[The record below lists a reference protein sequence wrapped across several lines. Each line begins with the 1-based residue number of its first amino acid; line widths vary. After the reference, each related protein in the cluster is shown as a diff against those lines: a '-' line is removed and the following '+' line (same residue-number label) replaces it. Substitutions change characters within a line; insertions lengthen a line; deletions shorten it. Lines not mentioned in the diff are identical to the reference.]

1 MAFTVT
7 INYGSGDV
15 ALTNYSGENL
25 VYAGSLKKTTQVHS
39 KDFRPVSG
47 QAWFSIQPKPALMSA
62 LFALDRDQLIT
73 VSIMDGAT
81 PWFTGYVRPLTKFK
95 DSTGKT
101 SVDFECVDAGWP
113 LHLKPSVDVQYVP
126 ADNMVVCN
134 TSSTSVSLIHQLLLD
149 AGFTGSVSAFN
160 IAESIGYLRVVN
172 KPFFEVLSDLCFS
185 YHASFYFDDAG
196 GFVLYDWGKTSGSIS
211 SSGTVDED
219 NMLGELSIDRSTDIP
234 DTPIVVYMEQSSQA
248 GVDLGSL
255 SPSPVVIA
263 DSTDISTHGTP
274 MVWNGRTGSKGLVD
288 FVNTRTFIVS
298 HKPAPENFDGII
310 STSVTLTRIQGS
322 NFVNDTP
329 YDRIDLAGGRYL
341 KTFPLTTT
349 PTVVTWNLRDVI
361 TVSGTFTKTTATW
374 AYNNAVNDGICNR
387 IEKVAV
393 SGNCAVS
400 IEAGRV
406 TGPEIGSGTK
416 DYTARYLY
424 DETLAETLATAIS
437 ENLRYGEYKY
447 SWRSIENLTVG
458 NYYTVANTL
467 ASVSSLVRVTKK
479 TININPSGDIFYE
492 YEGTRY
498 SGFATVT
505 VAADPGYQSEVII
518 VEEDE
523 DTQVIEGPEMPEA
536 ADISLSATGLY
547 LTKDKMGYY
556 DASAADW
563 KAVINN
569 DGTFKFDGDGS
580 SFIEWDGSSLSIAG
594 DLALSGSSTLAG
606 TITAGKDVQSSNYSA
621 GSEGWK
627 ITGNGD
633 AEFNTLTVRDE
644 DIQDALVGEV
654 VDDIADFECAVPYW
668 MTVVKLDGSG
678 VSTSWEASTA
688 NTGVFSTA
696 QYNRYPKSLF
706 SSAGNDEVEYLN
718 GKYFTENQS
727 GLVWGGFIWIYVS
740 ALGSV
745 SKPFAW
751 LASSTNLEISST
763 GKVLVTDSG
772 TSPTTWGTTAAS
784 VSTGQWSFISAW
796 IDVDLDE
803 LYISINGTKET
814 FDISGVANMYR
825 TQRVT
830 GGLGYNGVS
839 SLVLYASEA
848 GTLSITDGTDPEP
861 VLEQY
866 RTSTNPWSERFKPH
880 AFNVAPEINS
890 SEAILPPGWLYGLE
904 TSAATDT
911 DHDVT
916 VARGKARDSKDRRNI
931 LLNDPITKRIDATWA
946 VGTDAGGLFYGT
958 VAANTTY
965 HLFVVRKDSD
975 GTVDVGFDTS
985 VSAANIPS
993 GYTAYRRIRSYVTDA
1008 SANIIQ
1014 TKQNGDTFILQSPI
1028 TRSYSGST
1036 VPTSATTISANTPTG
1051 LELIALLNLSLNE
1064 ATAEAIRV
1072 CSLYETLGAVG
1083 IGNAS
1088 VMSSANGQR
1097 NNNNLEVLTDSS
1109 GNIQIRS
1116 SNAVTLDTFNVNTLG
1131 WVDPRGR
1138 FGGV

>member
-7 INYGSGDV
+7 INYGSGNV
-15 ALTNYSGENL
+15 ALTNYSGQNL

-134 TSSTSVSLIHQLLLD
+134 TSTTSVSLIHQLLID

-234 DTPIVVYMEQSSQA
+234 DTPIVIYMEQSSQA

-255 SPSPVVIA
+255 APSPVVIA

-406 TGPEIGSGTK
+406 TGPAIGSGTK

-447 SWRSIENLTVG
+447 SWRSVENLTVG

-479 TININPSGDIFYE
+479 TININPSGYIFYE

-594 DLALSGSSTLAG
+594 DLALSGSSTIQG
-606 TITAGKDVQSSNYSA
+606 TIISGNGVVSSN
-621 GSEGWK
+621 
-627 ITGNGD
+627 
-633 AEFNTLTVRDE
+633 
-644 DIQDALVGEV
+644 
-654 VDDIADFECAVPYW
+654 FE
-668 MTVVKLDGSG
+668 TG
-678 VSTSWEASTA
+678 VSGW
-688 NTGVFSTA
+688 
-696 QYNRYPKSLF
+696 
-706 SSAGNDEVEYLN
+706 
-718 GKYFTENQS
+718 
-727 GLVWGGFIWIYVS
+727 
-740 ALGSV
+740 
-745 SKPFAW
+745 
-751 LASSTNLEISST
+751 
-763 GKVLVTDSG
+763 
-772 TSPTTWGTTAAS
+772 
-784 VSTGQWSFISAW
+784 
-796 IDVDLDE
+796 
-803 LYISINGTKET
+803 SINGNGEAEFET
-814 FDISGVANMYR
+814 VVIREIDSSMLISGNL
-825 TQRVT
+825 TVT
-830 GGLGYNGVS
+830 GDLQLPAGY
-839 SLVLYASEA
+839 
-848 GTLSITDGTDPEP
+848 I
-861 VLEQY
+861 
-866 RTSTNPWSERFKPH
+866 
-880 AFNVAPEINS
+880 
-890 SEAILPPGWLYGLE
+890 YGLE
-904 TSAATDT
+904 TTPGADT

-916 VARGKARDSKDRRNI
+916 IAPGKCRSYADTYDLIKTSA
-931 LLNDPITKRIDATWA
+931 ITKQIDAAWTA
-946 VGTDAGGLFYGT
+946 GTNAGGNMIGSLFGNSTVTSGGTDATYNDLAFDSSGNIIATNAGTVTVHSGMTGSVTNTFALGVSPIHIDVDKTTGNLITGVSSNVYRYSGMSNSLSTSFTVGHGIGGLAVTPSGNLVTLNSAGGTYGQINIYSGISAT
-958 VAANTTY
+958 VTSTISILSSIGSSRGIKCSDWGTYFICDETSDNIIEVSANGEILNRIPGPGASVKHASYFNGTLAIKQTSTTVSLYSQPWANYTY
-965 HLFVVRKDSD
+965 HKHLIRKDSD
-975 GTVDVGFDTS
+975 GSIDAGFDATVDCR
-985 VSAANIPS
+985 NIPS
-993 GYTAYRRIRSYVTDA
+993 GYTAYRRIRSYMTDA

-1014 TKQNGDTFILQSPI
+1014 TVQNGDEFDFLSSQSVLNTTGSTPPSTGTEYSCGVPSGMNLLTRFLAYLAITSTNEGLRLNCPELGITSPEIVRVIGGSILYD
-1028 TRSYSGST
+1028 RGSYSQWTDTSGQITVAGST
-1036 VPTSATTISANTPTG
+1036 GSVNIDNCIVSA
-1051 LELIALLNLSLNE
+1051 LSW
-1064 ATAEAIRV
+1064 
-1072 CSLYETLGAVG
+1072 
-1083 IGNAS
+1083 
-1088 VMSSANGQR
+1088 
-1097 NNNNLEVLTDSS
+1097 TD
-1109 GNIQIRS
+1109 
-1116 SNAVTLDTFNVNTLG
+1116 T
-1131 WVDPRGR
+1131 RGR

>member
-7 INYGSGDV
+7 INYGSGNV

-73 VSIMDGAT
+73 VSIMDGAS

-113 LHLKPSVDVQYVP
+113 LHLKPSVDVQYIP

-185 YHASFYFDDAG
+185 YHASFYFDESG

-255 SPSPVVIA
+255 APSPVVIA

-447 SWRSIENLTVG
+447 SWRSVESLTVG

-505 VAADPGYQSEVII
+505 VAADPGYQSEVIVI
-518 VEEDE
+518 EEDE
-523 DTQVIEGPEMPEA
+523 DTQVIEGPEMPDA

-606 TITAGKDVQSSNYSA
+606 TITAGEDIQSSNYDPGVS
-621 GSEGWK
+621 GWT

-633 AEFNTLTVRDE
+633 AEFNTITVRE
-644 DIQDALVGEV
+644 QDLQTALVGEV
-654 VDDIADFECAVPYW
+654 PSDIADFECGVPSW
-668 MTVVKLDGSG
+668 MTVLKLDGTNKTTSG
-678 VSTSWEASTA
+678 EDASSFGVTFASDYPNRHPLSLATYSTNE
-688 NTGVFSTA
+688 
-696 QYNRYPKSLF
+696 Y
-706 SSAGNDEVEYLN
+706 EYLN
-718 GKYFTENQS
+718 GRYFSQTQS
-727 GLVWGGFIWIYVS
+727 GLIWGAFGWVYLF
-740 ALGSV
+740 
-745 SKPFAW
+745 
-751 LASSTNLEISST
+751 ST
-763 GKVLVTDSG
+763 GTVDKTINYISVGSSLLITPTRKIIFSCSG
-772 TSPTTWGTTAAS
+772 TTPTTLATSAAS
-784 VSTGQWSFISAW
+784 VPTGQWSFIAAW
-796 IDVDLDE
+796 IDIDVDE

-814 FDISGVANMYR
+814 FDISGVTGWDTTDRVR
-825 TQRVT
+825 TGAVVHNSDNSCT
-830 GGLGYNGVS
+830 SYS
-839 SLVLYASEA
+839 SEA
-848 GTLSITDGTDPEP
+848 GTLFITDGTDPEP
-861 VLEQY
+861 YLESY
-866 RTSTNPWSERFKPH
+866 RTSTKPWTERYKPH
-880 AFNVAPEINS
+880 AFNSASEFNS
-890 SEAILPPGWLYGLE
+890 GLSILPPGWIYGLE
-904 TSAATDT
+904 TRPWFDT
-911 DHDVT
+911 DHDVDILP
-916 VARGKARDSKDRRNI
+916 GKARCSRDRRNI
-931 LLNDPITKRIDATWA
+931 IIENHITKQIDATWSE
-946 VGTDAGGLFYGT
+946 GDLAGGLFSGS

-965 HLFVVRKDSD
+965 HLFVMRKDSD
-975 GTVDVGFDTS
+975 GSVDAGFDTS
-985 VSAANIPS
+985 INADNRPA

-1014 TKQNGDTFILQSPI
+1014 TVQSGDEFSLVTMFS
-1028 TRSYSGST
+1028 SYN
-1036 VPTSATTISANTPTG
+1036 SATPGTSRVSVQLSVPSGLIVYSEVAVTIVN
-1051 LELIALLNLSLNE
+1051 
-1064 ATAEAIRV
+1064 
-1072 CSLYETLGAVG
+1072 
-1083 IGNAS
+1083 NADGS
-1088 VMSSANGQR
+1088 YI
-1097 NNNNLEVLTDSS
+1097 LTDLSS
-1109 GNIQIRS
+1109 TDTNPNGGTYSLRTNVSSSIVSITAKIRTNTSGQIGFRS
-1116 SNAVTLDTFNVNTLG
+1116 NDSPVAESCYIWTCGWTDT
-1131 WVDPRGR
+1131 RGR